1 MTHFQK
7 IVMCQ
12 KNRPFDTFLCYNS
25 DMFLEILLKIL
36 SIFLLVGIGYF
47 VYKIRLVPY
56 DALKT
61 LNAFVLNVAV
71 PCLVLQSMQRDE
83 INDQVFNDII
93 WSLIAFALVT
103 LLIAGIA
110 VLIIRNVKSI
120 PEDDKGIYAVQMA
133 FTNCG
138 FMGYPLTTVLFGK
151 YALFLAIIMNII
163 FTTFMYSLGVV
174 MLLHKKGE
182 KLFTMKLMV
191 RMLSVPFLASIAGLI
206 IFISGFHFPTFI
218 DDTLSLMAATV
229 SPVAMFIVGI
239 NLSNSKIK
247 EIFTPKNLLLTS
259 ACDAEAEVGFYD
271 GTEYIPMDVVMCSPC
286 FYYEKQF
293 TGSKVLHVDKTNS
306 GYFVIDTSG
315 LASGTYAIMS
325 YSGVFTIEII

>member
-1 MTHFQK
+1 M
-7 IVMCQ
+7 
-12 KNRPFDTFLCYNS
+12 CYNTC
-25 DMFLEILLKIL
+25 MFLEILLKIL

-83 INDQVFNDII
+83 INDHVFNDII

-110 VLIIRNVKSI
+110 ALIIRNVKSI

-163 FTTFMYSLGVV
+163 FTTFMYSLGV
-174 MLLHKKGE
+174 
-182 KLFTMKLMV
+182 FTMKLMV
-191 RMLSVPFLASIAGLI
+191 RMLSVPFLASIAGLV

-247 EIFTPKNLLLTS
+247 EIFTPKNLILCVISLIVVPFLTLGIDLLLPVSNMVLVIHVFLMAMPS
-259 ACDAEAEVGFYD
+259 AAIITVLCSRYNKNAKLAAEGAASTTFFSL
-271 GTEYIPMDVVMCSPC
+271 GT
-286 FYYEKQF
+286 
-293 TGSKVLHVDKTNS
+293 
-306 GYFVIDTSG
+306 
-315 LASGTYAIMS
+315 LALWTLFLTEM
-325 YSGVFTIEII
+325 FL